1 MEYINT
7 PKEIIVSD
15 LVNTKDLYF
24 IYESDIELDVLRPQT
39 YENLISK
46 IGSHNV
52 KKLVKHDAKFRSSL
66 TNHHNRTSFLHCS
79 ISGFSTYYNYENLFD
94 SNYYTYYF
102 KLTLQE
108 IEKCAFSIKNE
119 KGEIENIG
127 GGVAGIIAVLKK
139 WGVNKDNNVPHKDE
153 NGNIL
158 VYPEVNA
165 IIPFKI
171 KPLYCLKPC
180 HLRKYYHGT
189 TKKLSEIKSGSFVTP
204 YIEDAKSFAVPWSSD
219 DLIYTEHETSEVE
232 GRPPQNIL
240 FKTGVKIPRD
250 RKIYIYELENAR
262 TISSKTNTGKEYP
275 WNRTLVK
282 SCNVNNVIVINSWKK
297 EFNKK

>member
-24 IYESDIELDVLRPQT
+24 IYESDVELDVLRPLT
-39 YENLISK
+39 YEKIISR
-46 IGSHNV
+46 IGSYNT
-52 KKLVKHDAKFRSSL
+52 KELVKYDAKFRSSL

-79 ISGFSTYYNYENLFD
+79 VSGFSTYYNYEKLFN
-94 SNYYTYYF
+94 SEYYTYYF
-102 KLTLQE
+102 KMTLQE
-108 IEKCAFSIKNE
+108 IEKCAFSIRNAE
-119 KGEIENIG
+119 GELESIG

-139 WGVNKDNNVPHKDE
+139 WGVNKDNNVPAKDE

-158 VYPEVNA
+158 VYPEVNVVV
-165 IIPFKI
+165 PFKV
-171 KPLYCLKPC
+171 KPLYCLKPFT
-180 HLRKYYHGT
+180 LRKYYHGT
-189 TKKLSEIKSGSFVTP
+189 TKKLNEIKHGSFVTP

-240 FKTGVKIPRD
+240 FKSDVKVPRD
-250 RKIYIYELENAR
+250 RKIYIYELENVK
-262 TISSKTNTGKEYP
+262 TESSKTNTGKEYP
-275 WNRTLVK
+275 WNRVLLK
-282 SCNVNNVIVINSWKK
+282 DYNAFNVTVIDSWKK